1 MQIFVKTVTG
11 RTIPL
16 EVESSDTVDMVKE
29 RLSLSTSIPQS
40 EQRLVSS
47 SGRQLEE
54 EMTLEELNIQKE
66 AMLNLMLGL
75 RGGCWIFSISILII
89 IFFAIILSFCT
100 CGLSLT
106 VIPFLV
112 PFLFIL
118 PCLCL

>member
-16 EVESSDTVDMVKE
+16 EVESSDTVEMVKDK
-29 RLSLSTSIPQS
+29 LCLSTAIPSS

-47 SGRQLEE
+47 GGRQLEE
-54 EMTLEELNIQKE
+54 GMTLGDLDVQKE
-66 AMLNLMLGL
+66 AVLNLMLGL
-75 RGGCWIFSISILII
+75 RGGCWFFSISILII
-89 IFFAIILSFCT
+89 IFFAIVLSFCT

-106 VIPFLV
+106 AIPFLV

>member
-16 EVESSDTVDMVKE
+16 EVESSDTIDMVKE
-29 RLSLSTSIPQS
+29 RLSFSTSIPSS

-47 SGRQLEE
+47 GGRQLEE
-54 EMTLEELNIQKE
+54 EMTLEDLNIQKE

-75 RGGCWIFSISILII
+75 RGGCWFFSISILII
-89 IFFAIILSFCT
+89 IFCSIILSFCT
-100 CGLSLT
+100 CGLSLA
-106 VIPFLV
+106 VVPFLV